1 MAESKFEK
9 LIIWQNA
16 MDFSETI
23 NAMSLK
29 VIKHGLSNL
38 SVQTR
43 IAIDLTALNISEG
56 AIGQSNEEY
65 KKFIGYAARS
75 LAETATC
82 LYKAKRR
89 EYITAAKLR

>member
-9 LIIWQNA
+9 LIIWQKK
-16 MDFSETI
+16 MDFRETI
-23 NAMSLK
+23 NAMALK
-29 VIKHGLSNL
+29 FPKHELSNL

-43 IAIDLTALNISEG
+43 KAIDLTAINISEG
-56 AIGQSNEEY
+56 AIGQSNPEY
-65 KKFIGYAARS
+65 KKFIGHAARS

-89 EYITAAKLR
+89 EYITAAKFR